1 MKIYTEIKQFEL
13 LDDSKL
19 ITLKE
24 NNELIISNNGKKQKI
39 LSIKSFVCIKNY
51 LIYID
56 WNQKNT
62 ILYNLISNSIIELD
76 TLISFQNISGI
87 INDDY
92 IIGVSRENGVK
103 FNLILNLKNLK
114 TSKKYP
120 INYGLN
126 GIWKILEN
134 KTFLSKNDTDINCYY
149 LDTGKEVWSFN
160 FQQYT
165 KQINNHLIS
174 NELLIIDNLLFLSFA
189 NSSLNAVGSIV
200 IKTDTGKVHKEI
212 PSLKGFLYT
221 NNNKEVIATSG
232 IFNNIQTLSIFNL
245 DTEECKTITLNNIFP
260 ANNWSI
266 KHQSSVVHN
275 NKLYLAIQQGETLIA
290 SILAVLDL
298 KTNKIIDYYELLKD
312 PKKNSNEDN
321 WYHIDKIKVNDSMIT
336 VLTAGGTLHIFEKEE
351 TDLI

>member
-1 MKIYTEIKQFEL
+1 MTKNITKIENITKYLLLNTLVFQKNKNVCWGNISKLNCSLIGLFNNCIWVYNKDDAKTIIYSIKGEEKKTLENFVYLRQDIFNEFDLVFTQLESNNEEFWAL
-13 LDDSKL
+13 LDFKKL
-19 ITLKE
+19 
-24 NNELIISNNGKKQKI
+24 KI
-39 LSIKSFVCIKNY
+39 
-51 LIYID
+51 
-56 WNQKNT
+56 
-62 ILYNLISNSIIELD
+62 
-76 TLISFQNISGI
+76 
-87 INDDY
+87 
-92 IIGVSRENGVK
+92 RE
-103 FNLILNLKNLK
+103 
-114 TSKKYP
+114 KYP

-126 GIWKILEN
+126 GIWKILKNN
-134 KTFLSKNDTDINCYY
+134 KFLSKNDTDINCYY
-149 LDTGKEVWSFN
+149 LDTEKEVWSFN

-200 IKTDTGKVHKEI
+200 INTDTGKVHKEV
-212 PSLKGFLYT
+212 PRLKGFLYT

-260 ANNWSI
+260 TNNWSI

-312 PKKNSNEDN
+312 PKKISNEDN